1 MRANIGKYFGK
12 QLLQPYLLARPSGLQ
27 KQNIIGP
34 VQPQA
39 LEVWF
44 YFSLGLPLKK
54 GRRET

>member
-44 YFSLGLPLKK
+44 YFSLGLPLK
-54 GRRET
+54 

>member
-27 KQNIIGP
+27 KQNIIGIGS
-34 VQPQA
+34 VVLQA

-44 YFSLGLPLKK
+44 YFSFGLPLK
-54 GRRET
+54 